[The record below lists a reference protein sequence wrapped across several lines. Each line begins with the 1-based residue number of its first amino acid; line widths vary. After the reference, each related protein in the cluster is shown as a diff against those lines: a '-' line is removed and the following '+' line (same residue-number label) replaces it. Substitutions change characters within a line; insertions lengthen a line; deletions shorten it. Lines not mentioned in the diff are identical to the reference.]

1 MRTYLRGRRGLIV
14 LNGVLLAVLAAVVAA
29 PVADGQVQPA
39 RARGEYTMVAGRTNA
54 GGPAAVYIV
63 DSANQEMVVLRW
75 DQSKHSM
82 VGLGYRNILGD
93 GRAAPPGR

>member
-1 MRTYLRGRRGLIV
+1 MRTFLKGKRGLIV
-14 LNGVLLAVLAAVVAA
+14 LNGVLLAVLAAMAA
-29 PVADGQVQPA
+29 VPIAEAQVQA
-39 RARGEYTMVAGRTNA
+39 VRARGEYTMVAGRTNA

-63 DSANQEMVVLRW
+63 DAANQEMVVLRW

-82 VGLGYRNILGD
+82 IGLGYRNILGD